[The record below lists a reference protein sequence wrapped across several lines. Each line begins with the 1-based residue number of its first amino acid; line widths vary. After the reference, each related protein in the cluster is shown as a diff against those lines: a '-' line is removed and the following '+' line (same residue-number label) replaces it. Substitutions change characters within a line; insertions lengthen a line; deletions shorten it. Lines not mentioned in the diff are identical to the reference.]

1 MLILLKR
8 DVERKHNCWWSLF
21 LCECGKE
28 TLIRNANYFR
38 KGRITKSCGCLKNKP
53 KHNAC
58 KTRTYKSWEAM
69 KNRCR
74 NSNTPQWKD
83 YGGRGIT
90 VCTEWQNSFETF
102 YTDMGP
108 RPPNTSIDRINN
120 DLGYFKE
127 NCRWADR
134 KTQVNNRRVSK
145 KPASSDRQPE
155 PVSVV
160 LQSSE

>member
-1 MLILLKR
+1 MLTLIKKR
-8 DVERKHNCWWSLF
+8 VKLQGNHHWYDLY
-21 LCECGKE
+21 LCDCGKE
-28 TLIRNANYFR
+28 HVARRSHVTAGNVS
-38 KGRITKSCGCLKNKP
+38 SCGCKKGNH
-53 KHNAC
+53 KHGMDSS
-58 KTRTYKSWEAM
+58 REHKSWSHM
-69 KNRCR
+69 LYRCR
-74 NSNTPQWKD
+74 TATAAKYKD

-90 VCTEWQNSFETF
+90 VCKEWEDFSNF
-102 YTDMGP
+102 YRDMGP

-127 NCRWADR
+127 NCRWADP
-134 KTQVNNRRVSK
+134 KTQTNNRRVSK